1 MSTIKAGVI
10 GTGFIGPA
18 HVEALRRLGTVE
30 VAALAEAGQSLAQ
43 EKAASLCIG
52 KAYGD
57 YRDLL
62 ADPDIQVVH
71 NCTPNFLHFE
81 ITRAALK
88 AGKHVV
94 SEKPLAMN
102 SRESGDLVRLAK
114 ERGLVNAIDFNY
126 RYYALVQQAR
136 QMVRKGALGDRI
148 YAVHGSY
155 LQDWLYLDTDYNWRL
170 EPERSGESRAVADI
184 GSHWMDLVQFITGS
198 KIVAVYADLATIHPI
213 RKKPL
218 IEIETYAGKELQPG
232 EYEEM
237 PIHTEDYAT
246 VLLKFDNGAHGAMTV
261 CQVAAGRKNRLYF
274 EIDGSKAAVAW
285 DQERPNEMW
294 VGYREKANEML
305 MKDPSLLDPEA
316 KRYAAYP
323 GGHPEA
329 YPDAPK
335 FFFRNVYGFI
345 AAGKD
350 PNRDPVDFSTFLDGH
365 HEILI
370 CEAVLESSKQDRW
383 VEVRY

>member
-1 MSTIKAGVI
+1 MEKIKTGVI

-18 HVEALRRLGTVE
+18 HVEALRRLGFVE
-30 VAALAEAGQSLAQ
+30 VAALAEAGQELAE
-43 EKAASLCIG
+43 EKAAMLSVG

-62 ADPDIQVVH
+62 ADPEIQVVH

-81 ITRAALK
+81 ITRAALE

-94 SEKPLAMN
+94 SEKPLAMT
-102 SRESGDLVRLAK
+102 SEESAELVRLAK
-114 ERGLVNAIDFNY
+114 EKGLVNAIDFNY

-136 QMVRKGALGDRI
+136 AMVEQGELGDRI

-170 EPERSGESRAVADI
+170 EPERSGESRAVADV
-184 GSHWMDLVQFITGS
+184 GSHWMDLMQFITGARITS
-198 KIVAVYADLATIHPI
+198 VYGDLATIHPI

-246 VLLKFDNGAHGAMTV
+246 VLLKFDNGARGAMTV

-274 EIDGSKAAVAW
+274 EIDGSKCAVAW

-294 VGYREKANEML
+294 VGYREKANEVL
-305 MKDPSLLDPEA
+305 IKDPSLLAPEA
-316 KRYAAYP
+316 KRYADYP

-329 YPDAPK
+329 YPDGPK
-335 FFFRNVYGFI
+335 FFFRNVYTFI
-345 AAGKD
+345 AEGKD
-350 PNRDPVDFSTFLDGH
+350 PNKDKVDFSTFLDGH

-370 CEAVLESSKQDRW
+370 CEAVLESSKRKAW
-383 VEVRY
+383 VEVKY